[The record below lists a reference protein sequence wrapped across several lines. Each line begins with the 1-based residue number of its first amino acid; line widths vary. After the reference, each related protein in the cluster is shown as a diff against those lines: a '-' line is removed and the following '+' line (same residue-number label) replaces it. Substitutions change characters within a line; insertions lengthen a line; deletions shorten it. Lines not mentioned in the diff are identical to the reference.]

1 MPFHL
6 VKLKEFVQK
15 CKSPSPPC
23 KEFVQKCKSGRKT
36 SSLFEKNTKLQPTCD
51 FAHPQR
57 IYVKKLISIIW
68 GKTTKSPSPQLFLEK
83 KTNKKNFPLQPTC
96 DVSAHLEPCL
106 PRTSFNKSSTW
117 LFKVLKKGNQADRI
131 KLLIDSFPGVQARY

>member
-68 GKTTKSPSPQLFLEK
+68 GKTTKSPSPQLFGEK
-83 KTNKKNFPLQPTC
+83 NTPKTSPLQPTC
-96 DVSAHLEPCL
+96 DVSAHLKPRL
-106 PRTSFNKSSTW
+106 PRTSINQSSTW
-117 LFKVLKKGNQADRI
+117 LFKVLKKGNQADRM
-131 KLLIDSFPGVQARY
+131 KLPIDSILGVQARY